1 MRQKVERTSR
11 VDIELGD
18 EVVLVLKLYEV
29 LRVCLPALDVLS
41 QRQVVLEDKLKDL
54 PRTIFAICNSRIWA
68 CRVWFLE
75 DELVLITGFLNLG
88 LEVFEFGGRHE
99 DANVGVM
106 LFSRALI
113 VHVQADYPVE
123 AEEGQLLN
131 SLVVLR
137 AFEQDVGEYLDV
149 ETERVEDDQRLR
161 VLQVDHQFEKA
172 LNLLL
177 KEVVEPPL
185 HLASL
190 LLA

>member
-1 MRQKVERTSR
+1 
-11 VDIELGD
+11 
-18 EVVLVLKLYEV
+18 
-29 LRVCLPALDVLS
+29 
-41 QRQVVLEDKLKDL
+41 
-54 PRTIFAICNSRIWA
+54 
-68 CRVWFLE
+68 
-75 DELVLITGFLNLG
+75 
-88 LEVFEFGGRHE
+88 
-99 DANVGVM
+99 M